1 LLAEKLRG
9 QQVYPHDP
17 PNTFTPDEHFEGDA
31 MSLRL
36 ITAAAT
42 YPVSLVEAKLQC
54 RVDGTDEDALL
65 NAYIAAATSF
75 VENLTGRALISQTW
89 ELVLDDFSDAIL
101 IPKGPVQSI
110 TYVKYYDT
118 AEVLQTLSASDYTL
132 DNASD
137 PAWLVRPEDVTYPEV
152 ADGVNNVIVRFV
164 AGYSTLPAEIKA
176 AMLVLISSWFDNRS
190 TGEIPDAV
198 HALLSNHRSFAF

>member
-1 LLAEKLRG
+1 
-9 QQVYPHDP
+9 
-17 PNTFTPDEHFEGDA
+17 

-75 VENLTGRALISQTW
+75 VENLTGRALVSQTW
-89 ELVLDDFSDAIL
+89 ELVLDDFSDAVL

-110 TYVKYYDT
+110 THIHYFDT
-118 AEVLQTLSASDYTL
+118 AEVEQTLASNQYVL
-132 DNASD
+132 DSASD
-137 PAWLVRPEDVTYPEV
+137 PAWIVRPDDVTYPEA

-164 AGYSTLPAEIKA
+164 AGYSILPAEIKA
-176 AMLVLISSWFDNRS
+176 ALLILISSWFDNRS
-190 TGEIPDAV
+190 TGEIPDTV
-198 HALLSNHRSFAF
+198 QALLSNHRSFAF